1 MSNRSTSELMAS
13 SVEELKKIIDV
24 STIIGDPIQAGD
36 PTLIPVCKVS
46 FGLAVGGS
54 DLPAKSTPKDLYG
67 GGSGA
72 GATIQ
77 PIAFLCIQKD
87 GQVRLLQLAEKE
99 SSTADRVVNM
109 VPEVMDKVGAI
120 FSKKKE
126 EPQNPPAPT
135 QAPII
140 E

>member
-1 MSNRSTSELMAS
+1 MSNRATSELMAS

-24 STIIGDPIQAGD
+24 STIIGEPIQAGEV
-36 PTLIPVCKVS
+36 TLIPVCKVS

-87 GQVRLLQLAEKE
+87 GQVRLLQLAEKD

-109 VPEVMDKVGAI
+109 VPEVVDKVSSL
-120 FSKKKE
+120 FNKKKE
-126 EPQNPPAPT
+126 APCEPTVTAPT
-135 QAPII
+135 L